1 MRDTILIAIAGLI
14 FMFATGV
21 AKADTVKTKDEWKKI
36 YADAGCNDKKGIF
49 ATKICETKVF
59 QRTNWQSGK
68 EQLTGFFNKL
78 DLN

>member
-14 FMFATGV
+14 FMLATGI

-36 YADAGCNDKKGIF
+36 YADAGCNEKKGIF

-59 QRTNWQSGK
+59 QRTNWQDGK
-68 EQLTGFFNKL
+68 KQLSGFFSN
-78 DLN
+78 LNLN

>member
-14 FMFATGV
+14 FMFATGI

-59 QRTNWQSGK
+59 QRTNWQDGK
-68 EQLTGFFNKL
+68 KQLSGFFSN
-78 DLN
+78 LNLN

>member
-1 MRDTILIAIAGLI
+1 MRDTILIAIAGWI
-14 FMFATGV
+14 FMFATGI

-59 QRTNWQSGK
+59 QRTNWEDGK
-68 EQLTGFFNKL
+68 KQLSGFFSNL